1 MSDIVA
7 LFIKFLESYLLEILI
22 VVVGWVLLS
31 ELYTGRVSARYGRT
45 FTRSDNPFRYWFWIL
60 FQALAL
66 ALLMGS
72 WTIGYDFSF

>member
-1 MSDIVA
+1 MSDILAMV
-7 LFIKFLESYLLEILI
+7 IKFLESYLLEILI
-22 VVVGWVLLS
+22 VAVGWVLLS
-31 ELYTGRVSARYGRT
+31 ELYTGKIRARYGRT

-66 ALLMGS
+66 ALLIGS